1 MDASRM
7 QDVLTLIQMEYLEM
21 PDLKLTLR
29 QARRLFDLPVELCE
43 NALRTLVS
51 IGFLMQTRDGS
62 FLRRSDDSPA
72 FDLPAEARSAKEG
85 PLPFPGALTARPFT
99 PLTRPDRG

>member
-1 MDASRM
+1 MDASPM

-29 QARRLFDLPVELCE
+29 QAKRLFDVPFELCQ
-43 NALRTLVS
+43 NALETLVS

-62 FLRRSDDSPA
+62 FLRRNETPVRLEPFSTVPRPA
-72 FDLPAEARSAKEG
+72 RTF
-85 PLPFPGALTARPFT
+85 
-99 PLTRPDRG
+99 

>member
-29 QARRLFDLPVELCE
+29 QARRLFDLPLELCE
-43 NALRTLVS
+43 PALESLVAM
-51 IGFLMQTRDGS
+51 GFLAQTRDGA
-62 FLRRSDDSPA
+62 FLRRSAPEEVSVY
-72 FDLPAEARSAKEG
+72 
-85 PLPFPGALTARPFT
+85 
-99 PLTRPDRG
+99 

>member
-29 QARRLFDLPVELCE
+29 QARRLFDLPLELCE
-43 NALRTLVS
+43 PALESLVAM
-51 IGFLMQTRDGS
+51 GFLAQTRDGA
-62 FLRRSDDSPA
+62 FLRRSA
-72 FDLPAEARSAKEG
+72 
-85 PLPFPGALTARPFT
+85 PGEVSVY
-99 PLTRPDRG
+99 

>member
-1 MDASRM
+1 MDASPM

-29 QARRLFDLPVELCE
+29 QARRLFDLPLELCD

-51 IGFLMQTRDGS
+51 VGFLMQTRDGS
-62 FLRRSDDSPA
+62 FLRRDDGTA
-72 FDLPAEARSAKEG
+72 TFE
-85 PLPFPGALTARPFT
+85 PLMAPSRVIPVQ
-99 PLTRPDRG
+99 

>member
-29 QARRLFDLPVELCE
+29 QARRLFDVPMELCE
-43 NALRTLVS
+43 PAFESLVAM
-51 IGFLMQTRDGS
+51 GFLAQTRDGA
-62 FLRRSDDSPA
+62 FLRRTAPEGAPA
-72 FDLPAEARSAKEG
+72 S
-85 PLPFPGALTARPFT
+85 
-99 PLTRPDRG
+99 

>member
-29 QARRLFDLPVELCE
+29 QAKRLFDVPLELCDH
-43 NALRTLVS
+43 ALGALVS
-51 IGFLMQTRDGS
+51 VGFLAQTRDGS
-62 FLRRSDDSPA
+62 FLRRG
-72 FDLPAEARSAKEG
+72 DLPARVEPR
-85 PLPFPGALTARPFT
+85 
-99 PLTRPDRG
+99 

>member
-29 QARRLFDLPVELCE
+29 QARRLFDLPLELCE
-43 NALRTLVS
+43 NALQTLVGV
-51 IGFLMQTRDGS
+51 GFLVQTRDGS
-62 FLRRSDDSPA
+62 FLRRG
-72 FDLPAEARSAKEG
+72 DLPLIPEPEPDVLVRV
-85 PLPFPGALTARPFT
+85 PLIRPY
-99 PLTRPDRG
+99 PA

>member
-29 QARRLFDLPVELCE
+29 QARRLFDVPMELCQPAFE
-43 NALRTLVS
+43 SLVAM
-51 IGFLMQTRDGS
+51 GFLAQTRDGA
-62 FLRRSDDSPA
+62 FLRRNGPEEAPA
-72 FDLPAEARSAKEG
+72 S
-85 PLPFPGALTARPFT
+85 
-99 PLTRPDRG
+99 

>member
-1 MDASRM
+1 MDASPM

-29 QARRLFDLPVELCE
+29 QAKRLFDLPLELCE

-51 IGFLMQTRDGS
+51 VV
-62 FLRRSDDSPA
+62 
-72 FDLPAEARSAKEG
+72 
-85 PLPFPGALTARPFT
+85 T
-99 PLTRPDRG
+99 PK